1 MDYPG
6 KELEIFDKAV
16 FWRKYI
22 YFLVKKYLKN
32 DLLEVGAGIGSFT
45 KNYKNEFTQIT
56 LTELDKNNI
65 KRLKKRFKNTKI
77 KIESKFTSKIN
88 RKFNS
93 ILYMNVLEHIKNDTR
108 EINTSLS
115 KLNKSGYLVILVPAH
130 NELYTKFDK
139 EIGHFRRYK
148 INFFQKLKLKNSKI
162 VKLQYLDCLGYF
174 LYYMNKMFYKNEIY
188 PSENKIFIWDKFF
201 TPLTFFFDKFLNYR
215 FGKNVL
221 CVIKKG

>member
-22 YFLVKKYLKN
+22 YLLVKKYLKN

-45 KNYKNEFTQIT
+45 KNYKNDFTQIT
-56 LTELDKNNI
+56 LTELDKHNI
-65 KRLKKRFKNTKI
+65 KKLKKRYKNTKI

-93 ILYMNVLEHIKNDTR
+93 ILYMNVLEHIKNDKR

-115 KLNKSGYLVILVPAH
+115 KLNKKGYLIILVPAH

-188 PSENKIFIWDKFF
+188 PSESKIFIWDKFF
-201 TPLTFFFDKFLNYR
+201 TPLTFLFDKFLNYK

-221 CVIKKG
+221 CVIKKS

>member
-22 YFLVKKYLKN
+22 YLLVKKYLKN

-45 KNYKNEFTQIT
+45 KNYKNDFTQIT
-56 LTELDKNNI
+56 LTELDKHNI
-65 KRLKKRFKNTKI
+65 KKLKKRFKNTKI

-93 ILYMNVLEHIKNDTR
+93 ILYMNVLEHIKNDKR

-115 KLNKSGYLVILVPAH
+115 KLNKKGYLIILVPAH

-188 PSENKIFIWDKFF
+188 PSESKIFIWDKFF
-201 TPLTFFFDKFLNYR
+201 TPLTFLFDKFLNYK

-221 CVIKKG
+221 CIIKKN

>member
-16 FWRKYI
+16 LWRKYI
-22 YFLVKKYLKN
+22 YFLVKKYIKN

-45 KNYKNEFTQIT
+45 ENYKNNLKNIT
-56 LTELDKNNI
+56 LAELDKQNI
-65 KRLKKRFKNTKI
+65 KRLKKRFKGSKI
-77 KIESKFTSKIN
+77 KIKAELTSKLN
-88 RKFNS
+88 GKFNS
-93 ILYMNVLEHIKNDTR
+93 ILYMNVLEHIKNDKK
-108 EINTSLS
+108 EINISLS
-115 KLNKSGYLVILVPAH
+115 KLNKKGYLIILVPAH

-148 INFFQKLKLKNSKI
+148 VNFFKKLKFKDAKI

-174 LYYMNKMFYKNEIY
+174 LYYLNKIFYKNEIY
-188 PSENKIFIWDKFF
+188 PSKTKIFIWDKFF
-201 TPLTFFFDKFLNYR
+201 TPFTFFFDRFLNYR

-221 CVIKKG
+221 CIIEKK

>member
-16 FWRKYI
+16 LWRKYI
-22 YFLVKKYLKN
+22 YFLVKKYIKN

-45 KNYKNEFTQIT
+45 KNYKNNLKNIT
-56 LTELDKNNI
+56 LTELDKQNI
-65 KRLKKRFKNTKI
+65 KRLKKRFKGSKI
-77 KIESKFTSKIN
+77 KIKAKLTSKLN
-88 RKFNS
+88 GKFNS
-93 ILYMNVLEHIKNDTR
+93 ILYMNVLEHIKNDKK
-108 EINTSLS
+108 EINISLN
-115 KLNKSGYLVILVPAH
+115 KLNKKGYLIILVPAH

-148 INFFQKLKLKNSKI
+148 VNFFKKLKFKNARI

-174 LYYMNKMFYKNEIY
+174 LYYLNKIFYKNEIY
-188 PSENKIFIWDKFF
+188 PSKAKIFIWDKFF
-201 TPLTFFFDKFLNYR
+201 TPLTFFFDRFLNYR

-221 CVIKKG
+221 CIIEKN